1 MALFHETVNIE
12 NALKKQITESIED
25 LYLEELR
32 DTTTN
37 TILATVPFILSHLF
51 TNYGEI
57 EPDSVTDK
65 ESNVRKMQ
73 FTVADPLTKLWKE
86 IEDIEQ
92 LNTAASSPY
101 SQQQLINI
109 ALHVI
114 KSTND
119 FQQGLHDWY
128 NLPAANQTWLR
139 LKQHFQTARRNLK
152 KMRGPIMQEA
162 GFHQANKISS
172 EI

>member
-1 MALFHETVNIE
+1 MYETKI
-12 NALKKQITESIED
+12 
-25 LYLEELR
+25 
-32 DTTTN
+32 
-37 TILATVPFILSHLF
+37 
-51 TNYGEI
+51 
-57 EPDSVTDK
+57 
-65 ESNVRKMQ
+65 
-73 FTVADPLTKLWKE
+73 WKE

-92 LNTAASSPY
+92 LSTATSSPY

-172 EI
+172 EIQDVKNNIETMQEAQRSVLSAIEENQNMMSHVANHIGQNYYDGRTSFLPPDYIQDENYQ